1 MRSNLE
7 TALVALGKAGSGA
20 VWLRSILIDMP
31 YFTNFVVS
39 VCFPCDCQIII
50 TRVKSKVYNGKSR
63 HIQLRLRQ
71 LIDNDVMSLY
81 FVKWEKSTYP
91 IEAEVA

>member
-1 MRSNLE
+1 ME
-7 TALVALGKAGSGA
+7 TELVALEKAGFGV

-31 YFTNFVVS
+31 HFTNSVIS
-39 VCFPCDCQIII
+39 VCFPCDCQTTI
-50 TRVKSKVYNGKSR
+50 TCVKSKVYNGKNQ

-81 FVKWEKSTYP
+81 FVKWEKSTYS
-91 IEAEVA
+91 IETKAAY

>member
-1 MRSNLE
+1 MALE
-7 TALVALGKAGSGA
+7 KAGSRA
-20 VWLRSILIDMP
+20 IWLRSILIDMP
-31 YFTNFVVS
+31 HFTNSIVS
-39 VCFPCDCQIII
+39 VCFPYDCQIAI

-81 FVKWEKSTYP
+81 FVKWGKSKYP
-91 IEAEVA
+91 IKAEIA